1 MCFSTPKML
10 TITVKS
16 TDNGTPQKKVIKNF
30 HQYQSKLEHLLVRS
44 TFTSPAQG
52 LDFGASRKSY
62 SMVNIHHKSPSPR
75 NSLTPFDVYTPTS
88 HRPRSSLTI
97 RGDRDRGPHG
107 QGHYS
112 FHWRRRSTSFLQKC
126 NPRKYRQN
134 IQLQLRKYLQNS
146 VLELQNICQ
155 IKVPFSI
162 LILS

>member
-1 MCFSTPKML
+1 MCSKDLKDLFAAFKTQGFKWCSFVWIFL
-10 TITVKS
+10 KS
-16 TDNGTPQKKVIKNF
+16 LIKVLKNI

-107 QGHYS
+107 QGYTHYS

-126 NPRKYRQN
+126 NPRKYR
-134 IQLQLRKYLQNS
+134 
-146 VLELQNICQ
+146 
-155 IKVPFSI
+155 
-162 LILS
+162 